1 MRWHHYLILL
11 ALLVAVVAA
20 MTEWHRGRVI
30 LLKRPP
36 PELAKWYK
44 PQNKRQVWL
53 HTMFNLR
60 REMQAIREYAERGDA
75 QRMADWTARFVR
87 HYRQIGEM
95 VPEWASKLDAG
106 GLARLEKAVRA
117 QDTGAVPVLLDALG
131 ESCRACHADYQT
143 VTAIL
148 YRAPDFSAI
157 TVPPAEVPYREHMV
171 VLGRELNRVK
181 IAITDGDSVGA
192 GDALTRLRQG
202 MDRLGQTCGQCH
214 RPAAPPYPGPAMT
227 RTLDAMARAITEG
240 DPKQSG
246 RTLGTLAVQACA
258 RCHGTHRLAFAAR
271 RLFDAPPGWRQLLRH

>member
-1 MRWHHYLILL
+1 VRWHHYLILL

-20 MTEWHRGRVI
+20 MTHWHRGRVI

-36 PELAKWYK
+36 PELAQWYK

-75 QRMADWTARFVR
+75 QRMAVWTERFAR
-87 HYRQIGEM
+87 HYRKIGEM
-95 VPEWASKLDAG
+95 VPEWASKLDGG

-117 QDTGAVPVLLDALG
+117 QDIAAVPVLLDALG
-131 ESCRACHADYQT
+131 KSCQACHADYQT

-157 TVPPAEVPYREHMV
+157 AVPPSEVPYREHMA
-171 VLGRELNRVK
+171 VLGRELNRIK
-181 IAITDGDSVGA
+181 IGISDGDSLA
-192 GDALTRLRQG
+192 AQDALGRLRQG
-202 MDRLGQTCGQCH
+202 MERLGPTCGQCH
-214 RPAAPPYPGPAMT
+214 RSAAPAYPGPAVA
-227 RTLDAMARAITEG
+227 RTLEALARAIPEG

-246 RTLGTLAVQACA
+246 RMLGTLAVQACA

-271 RLFDAPPGWRQLLRH
+271 RLFDEPPGWRQLLRH